1 MMNCLLNNKLIS
13 NLTWTRDNIIKGV
26 ENQYMTLELEITM
39 LKKYYFIA
47 ALFTITRSQKQPEC
61 PLTEEWKKKM

>member
-47 ALFTITRSQKQPEC
+47 ALFTITRS
-61 PLTEEWKKKM
+61 